1 MAQYSL
7 SQSGNKL
14 AIVDS
19 AGNPVFVV
27 HIVGEGGTTRFAV
40 LGLEVSGTTYYY
52 WPNSSGVLRY
62 GTTMPDTTTQDSAGS
77 PV

>member
-1 MAQYSL
+1 MAQYTL

-14 AIVDS
+14 AIVDA

-27 HIVGEGGTTRFAV
+27 HMVGEGGTTRFAV
-40 LGLEVSGTTYYY
+40 LGLEVSGVTYYY

-62 GTTMPDTTTQDSAGS
+62 GTTMPTTTTQDTEGSA
-77 PV
+77 V